1 MEQIKA
7 QFNRLKLNQFIQ
19 GFNWQLFSQYFT
31 VYRIQL
37 DCSTKNLYQNYL
49 ELFNSQCS
57 DRIFGNLVVSED
69 RATYVLARAN
79 DDELKLDLKRFLMQV
94 ADLKSDVISISE
106 YPRLE
111 NIGLSKAQQVT
122 LLLNGLANVAS
133 YLHVDLS
140 LSERARCFVGHCW
153 LLFKT
158 GKLNHKSVLPYFEVK
173 VKQVNNSNILDVH
186 QHGLYPIAEKK
197 YIGKSRLYQYDYQFD
212 NQNLKRVDKSSLNDN
227 DLTVGYYYVNR
238 AGGWKYKKWM
248 SDAVSFDYDRVDV
261 SQIYY
266 TVLYEFN
273 TVYQQFEGVP
283 LELVEQTEVLDNHH
297 QVSRNSNNA
306 KYQGHSSISSRGSLK
321 ELIESQG
328 FDVSKLV
335 VIDQLSLT
343 DQERRHLTELIGYL
357 VGNDLDLQY
366 IDSTGPFNDDFVYLV
381 LCQDVPEEI
390 DENDNYIV
398 DGLKLKQCQHITEGR
413 LREILDVKI
422 EGNSVEKRSNL
433 SSLNASLRSLVIKQ
447 LRLNHQFVQDIK
459 PIFDNWLLLK
469 YDHDSRQLNDQN
481 HNVITYSGQ
490 ISMENSVYDYKL
502 VDYDGDLQLDPT
514 GQNLPQRFRNQL
526 SVCGQLLYSQLQ
538 QGFSCQSDRYGLMN
552 LDNHKC
558 LIIDDTNLRVI
569 PNQEFFDVKIK
580 MKQLTVSNDQLN
592 QICNALLNL
601 AWSFEFQD
609 KILDLSVNTKYVD
622 NSLISLYQ
630 YFKSKLFKS
639 VWRKSTYRQQILQIL
654 CNVFGLNYWPISRS
668 NDNLARWG
676 LVSLRGLN
684 WIQISDTKLLFWSAS
699 VNVGSFNQTLDKFP
713 RVYQVSGDSQSV
725 SQFIDRFE
733 DQLMWGWNRY
743 NTPSAHLLEYKYVH
757 QYEDELIDAKRHNVD
772 Y

>member
-7 QFNRLKLNQFIQ
+7 QFNRLKLNQFMQ

-37 DCSTKNLYQNYL
+37 DGLTKNLYQNYL
-49 ELFNSQCS
+49 ELFNSQHS
-57 DRIFGNLVVSED
+57 DRIFGNLVVSKD
-69 RATYVLARAN
+69 RTTYVLAKSN
-79 DDELKLDLKRFLMQV
+79 DENLKVDLKQFLMQV

-106 YPRLE
+106 CPRLE
-111 NIGLSKAQQVT
+111 NVKITDAQKVT

-133 YLHVDLS
+133 YLHVDLL

-158 GKLNHKSVLPYFEVK
+158 DKLNHKSVLPYFEVK

-197 YIGKSRLYQYDYQFD
+197 YIGKSQLYQYEYQFD

-238 AGGWKYKKWM
+238 AGGWTSKKWM
-248 SDAVSFDYDRVDV
+248 NDAVSFDYNRVDV

-266 TVLYEFN
+266 IVLHEFN
-273 TVYQQFEGVP
+273 TVYQQFEGFP
-283 LELVEQTEVLDNHH
+283 LELVEQTEVLGDHH

-306 KYQGHSSISSRGSLK
+306 KYQGHSSMSSRGSLK

-343 DQERRHLTELIGYL
+343 DQERQHLTELIGYL

-366 IDSTGPFNDDFVYLV
+366 IDSIGPFNDNFVYLV

-422 EGNSVEKRSNL
+422 DGNNVENRSNL

-481 HNVITYSGQ
+481 HNVTTYSGQ

-502 VDYDGDLQLDPT
+502 VDYDGNLQLGPT
-514 GQNLPQRFRNQL
+514 ENDLPQKISNQL
-526 SVCGQLLYSQLQ
+526 SACGQLLYNKLQ
-538 QGFSCQSDRYGLMN
+538 QDFTCQSDRYCLMN
-552 LDNHKC
+552 LDNQKI
-558 LIIDDTNLRVI
+558 LTIDDTNLRVI
-569 PNQEFFDVKIK
+569 PNQEFFHVKTK
-580 MKQLTVSNDQLN
+580 MKQLTVSNDQLD

-609 KILDLSVNTKYVD
+609 KILDLSINTKYVD
-622 NSLISLYQ
+622 NSLINLYQ
-630 YFKSKLFKS
+630 YFKSKLFKP

-676 LVSLRGLN
+676 LVALRGLN
-684 WIQISDTKLLFWSAS
+684 WIQISDKELLFWSSS

-713 RVYQVSGDSQSV
+713 RVYRVFGDSQSL

-743 NTPSAHLLEYKYVH
+743 NTPSVHLLEYKYVH

-772 Y
+772 C